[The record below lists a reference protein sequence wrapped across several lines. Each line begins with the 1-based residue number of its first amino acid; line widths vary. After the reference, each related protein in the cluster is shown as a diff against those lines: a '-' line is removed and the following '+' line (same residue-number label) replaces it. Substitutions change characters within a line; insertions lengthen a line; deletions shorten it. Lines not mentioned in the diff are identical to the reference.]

1 MLTLWNVDDFTSPE
15 VYAALVAVVGAV
27 VGAVLLYLS
36 TIWVARKNLFVATIT
51 SERAKW
57 RDDLRVAT
65 VNLFPAVRAAL
76 ITPNAMTLGN
86 YDRCRIA
93 IRLRLNPERTDA
105 SKLDSEILNALKSLS
120 VAIHEQAEVKAWAQL
135 ETIERCVQLLI
146 KNEWEK
152 SKDEAQKGKLKR

>member
-93 IRLRLNPERTDA
+93 IRRCWNCYEKCILVMRT
-105 SKLDSEILNALKSLS
+105 
-120 VAIHEQAEVKAWAQL
+120 
-135 ETIERCVQLLI
+135 T
-146 KNEWEK
+146 
-152 SKDEAQKGKLKR
+152 KGRGFFVTGQ